1 MLTATKE
8 LFARPSSFQIS
19 RSVRLRSSASAY
31 FSKTFAGASNRK
43 TWTWSEWVKRGSLS
57 SLMTLFEGYVDAS
70 NFTTILFDASNKIQ
84 IQHRAGGTTTF
95 NWVTTP
101 VYRDPSAWYHIVVAF
116 DTTQATSTNRIA
128 IYVNN
133 VKITAFDLQ
142 TTGAQNTDT
151 FIGAANAHNIGRS
164 GAASQ
169 YFDGYLA
176 EINCVNGQALTPSA
190 FGETNTVTG
199 VWQPKQYTGTYGT
212 NSFEINFSDNS
223 GLTNLTIGRD
233 YSGNGNGFSPSN
245 VSITAGTTYDSMLDV
260 PTPFSDRGNYPT
272 WNPLTAGALVTFS
285 QGNLNSVSTSASAP
299 FNIETTIKTPTT
311 GKWYAEITMTKG
323 ASSPAV
329 GIGNNPSASNSNVDQ
344 YAAYRVNATYITG
357 SMGASSSG
365 TPATFTTNDVIGIA
379 YDVDAGTLVFY
390 KNGTLQTG
398 GFTGVTAGNYSFIVR
413 KDSATGDGGFLN
425 CGQRPFSYTPPT
437 GFIALNTQNLPTPTI
452 SNGASYMNALPFT
465 ATGSNQ
471 TITGMGFAAD
481 LIWIKNRADWAG
493 RRHTL
498 FDSVR
503 GIQARLDSSTT
514 EAEAADN
521 DLYSFDADGFQ
532 GNLSGTTYVA
542 WGWNAGG
549 STVTN
554 TSGSI
559 SAQVRA
565 NPTAGFSVVTYTGN
579 GTNTQTIGHG
589 LNATPAMIIWKNRDS
604 ITQWGV
610 YHKALGTS
618 EYLVMNTTAAKAT
631 YAGYTAVNSTT
642 FQVASDTW
650 FNENTKKI
658 VAYCFAAVAGYSA
671 FGSYTGNGS
680 ADGPFVYTGF
690 RPRWVM
696 IKRTDGTGDWIIL
709 DTSRDTY
716 NMEIKYLIPNTSG
729 AEASGSSIQLDGV
742 SNGIKIRGTWAGMNA
757 SGGTYIYAAFAENP
771 FKNSLAR

>member
-8 LFARPSSFQIS
+8 LFTRPSSFQIS
-19 RSVRLRSSASAY
+19 RSVRLRSSATAY
-31 FSKTFAGASNRK
+31 FNRTFAGASNRQ

-142 TTGAQNTDT
+142 TTGAQNTNT

-344 YAAYRVNATYITG
+344 YACYRVNATYITA

-398 GFTGVTAGNYSFIVR
+398 GFTGITAGNYSFIVR

-437 GFIALNTQNLPTPTI
+437 GFIALNTQNLPASTI

-498 FDSVR
+498 FDTVR
-503 GIQARLDSSTT
+503 GNFNRLDSSTT

-565 NPTAGFSVVTYTGN
+565 NPTAGFSIVTW
-579 GTNTQTIGHG
+579 TQAAPASTVGHG
-589 LNATPAMIIWKNRDS
+589 LGVAPRMIFVKQRNVVNSWYVNSSLLTGGNDFGLS
-604 ITQWGV
+604 
-610 YHKALGTS
+610 LNS
-618 EYLVMNTTAAKAT
+618 TAAAANIANLWNNTAAT
-631 YAGYTAVNSTT
+631 SSVFSIGTAWGAGTM
-642 FQVASDTW
+642 
-650 FNENTKKI
+650 